1 VERLDTDDIQYLLLS
16 AYSRLSCASY
26 VMLRVDDPTLARAW
40 LGELAGKVTTAGR
53 RREDVRLNVALTATG
68 LRRLG
73 LGDEELAVLP
83 HAFRTGMASPRR
95 ARILGDVGPSAPDQW
110 AWGGPDNPVDILLL
124 LFAREEPTLRS
135 EVAEHR
141 TRAGAGGLV
150 AVIPPLDAGRQ
161 PDTREHFGF
170 NDGIGQPVIRG
181 AENAE
186 RQFQRTQHAT
196 ELAPGEFILGYVDTY
211 GKPAPSPLLDPSRD
225 PSGILPLGAD
235 PTTGQRKADLGR
247 NGSYLVFRQLE
258 QQVAS
263 FWQYLEATTRQP
275 DGESDPAVMT
285 RLAAKMIGR
294 WPSGAPLVKYPDA
307 DPNAGT
313 DRLNNE
319 NDFGYSQL
327 DSAGLACPM
336 GAHIRRANPRDSLG
350 PTPQAALVSANRHR
364 LLRRGRSYGERLAD
378 PLVDDGKK
386 RGLYF
391 ICFNGD
397 LERQFEFVQQTWL
410 GSPVFGGL
418 YGETDSIIGTQ
429 PLGGGTMTIP
439 REPVRQ
445 RVHGLSRF
453 VTVRGGAYFFLPGLR
468 ALKYLAAF

>member
-1 VERLDTDDIQYLLLS
+1 
-16 AYSRLSCASY
+16 
-26 VMLRVDDPTLARAW
+26 
-40 LGELAGKVTTAGR
+40 
-53 RREDVRLNVALTATG
+53 
-68 LRRLG
+68 
-73 LGDEELAVLP
+73 
-83 HAFRTGMASPRR
+83 
-95 ARILGDVGPSAPDQW
+95 
-110 AWGGPDNPVDILLL
+110 
-124 LFAREEPTLRS
+124 
-135 EVAEHR
+135 
-141 TRAGAGGLV
+141 
-150 AVIPPLDAGRQ
+150 
-161 PDTREHFGF
+161 
-170 NDGIGQPVIRG
+170 
-181 AENAE
+181 
-186 RQFQRTQHAT
+186 
-196 ELAPGEFILGYVDTY
+196 
-211 GKPAPSPLLDPSRD
+211 
-225 PSGILPLGAD
+225 
-235 PTTGQRKADLGR
+235 
-247 NGSYLVFRQLE
+247 
-258 QQVAS
+258 
-263 FWQYLEATTRQP
+263 
-275 DGESDPAVMT
+275 MT
-285 RLAAKMIGR
+285 RLAAKLIGR

-313 DRLNNE
+313 GRLNHE

-327 DSAGLACPM
+327 DSAGLACPI

-350 PTPQAALVSANRHR
+350 PTPKAALVSANRHR

-453 VTVRGGAYFFLPGLR
+453 VTVRGGAYFFLPGVR